1 MGMVQWLMIPGS
13 RSKFLFLSLF
23 SVGLVVAAVWIVLR
37 VSPKKESSLR
47 PVAETVVV
55 EEVEVARV
63 QPAQESAATTPAAAP
78 AAGSGVFDKIASEVS
93 GVYEKAAPAVVRI
106 RSSDGPEQLAGT
118 GFFVDNQGTILTA
131 YAVVGQAKEVT
142 VEIAGRSYSARVL
155 GRDPRSG
162 VALLKIKAGGTPF
175 LLFGESSGL
184 RPASA
189 VVSVAYPYDL
199 KAEPTFG
206 LVAGFDVKYLTR
218 FFATTHIRANLPIKP
233 GQIGGPLLDSQGK
246 VVGVLM
252 LEIDEGKA
260 CYALPVEAAAKVAAD
275 IEQFGEPRHGWM
287 GVGVMPDR
295 SRPERGAPVFVDRLY
310 KGTPAEKSGLKNGD
324 EVISIGGRPVREPS
338 DVLDSAFFA
347 NVGEK
352 VPVKVRRNGR
362 EEIFTITVAER
373 PDSSRIVEPAPL
385 FPDSPGG
392 PSQQGIPVRGN

>member
-1 MGMVQWLMIPGS
+1 MIPGS
-13 RSKFLFLSLF
+13 RSKFLFSSLLIL
-23 SVGLVVAAVWIVLR
+23 GLLVAGWVAFRGV
-37 VSPKKESSLR
+37 PKKESSLQ

-55 EEVEVARV
+55 EEVEVTEVRTARDE
-63 QPAQESAATTPAAAP
+63 PSSAAAAP
-78 AAGSGVFDKIASEVS
+78 ASGVFDKIASEVS
-93 GVYEKAAPAVVRI
+93 GVYQKAAPAVVRI
-106 RSSDGPEQLAGT
+106 RASDGPEQLSGT

-131 YAVVGQAKEVT
+131 YAVVGQAKEAT
-142 VEIAGRSYSARVL
+142 VETGGRTYMAKVL

-162 VALLKIKAGGTPF
+162 VALMKIKAGETPF
-175 LLFGESSGL
+175 LLFGESGHL

-189 VVSVAYPYDL
+189 VVSVAFPYDL

-246 VVGVLM
+246 VVGILM

-275 IEQFGEPRHGWM
+275 IERFGEPRHGWM

-310 KGTPAEKSGLKNGD
+310 KGTPAEKSGLKAGD
-324 EVISIGGRPVREPS
+324 EVLTIGERPVREPS

-347 NVGEK
+347 SVGEK
-352 VPVKVRRNGR
+352 VPVKVRRNGK
-362 EEIFTITVAER
+362 EQTFTITVASR

-385 FPDSPGG
+385 FPDSQGG
-392 PSQQGIPVRGN
+392 PAPQAMPVRGNQ

>member
-1 MGMVQWLMIPGS
+1 MIPGS
-13 RSKFLFLSLF
+13 RSKLLF
-23 SVGLVVAAVWIVLR
+23 SSLLILGLLVAGWVAFRGV
-37 VSPKKESSLR
+37 PKKESSLQ
-47 PVAETVVV
+47 PVAETVEV
-55 EEVEVARV
+55 EEVQVTEVRTARD
-63 QPAQESAATTPAAAP
+63 EPAAAASAP
-78 AAGSGVFDKIASEVS
+78 SSGVFDKIASEVS
-93 GVYEKAAPAVVRI
+93 GVYQKAAPAVVRI
-106 RSSDGPEQLAGT
+106 RASDGPEQLSGT

-131 YAVVGQAKEVT
+131 YAVVGQAKEAT
-142 VEIAGRSYSARVL
+142 VETGGRTYTAKVL

-162 VALLKIKAGGTPF
+162 VALMKIKAGETPF
-175 LLFGESSGL
+175 LLFGESANL

-189 VVSVAYPYDL
+189 VVSVAFPYDL

-206 LVAGFDVKYLTR
+206 FVAGFDVKYLTR

-246 VVGVLM
+246 VVGILM

-275 IEQFGEPRHGWM
+275 MERFGEPRHGWM

-310 KGTPAEKSGLKNGD
+310 KGTPAEKSGLKAGD
-324 EVISIGGRPVREPS
+324 EVLTIGDRPVREPS

-347 NVGEK
+347 SVGEK
-352 VPVKVRRNGR
+352 VPVKVRRNGK
-362 EEIFTITVAER
+362 EQTFTITVAAR

-385 FPDSPGG
+385 FPDAQGG
-392 PSQQGIPVRGN
+392 STPQGMPVRGNQ

>member
-1 MGMVQWLMIPGS
+1 MIPGS
-13 RSKFLFLSLF
+13 RSKLLF
-23 SVGLVVAAVWIVLR
+23 SSLLILGLLVAGWVAFRGV
-37 VSPKKESSLR
+37 PKKESSLQ

-55 EEVEVARV
+55 EEVQVSEVRTARDE
-63 QPAQESAATTPAAAP
+63 PASPASAPS
-78 AAGSGVFDKIASEVS
+78 SGVFDKIASEVS
-93 GVYEKAAPAVVRI
+93 GVYQKAAPAVVRI
-106 RSSDGPEQLAGT
+106 RASDGPEQLSGT

-131 YAVVGQAKEVT
+131 YAVVGQAKEAT
-142 VEIAGRSYSARVL
+142 VETGGRTYTAKVL

-162 VALLKIKAGGTPF
+162 VALMKIKAGETPF
-175 LLFGESSGL
+175 LLFGESENL

-189 VVSVAYPYDL
+189 VVSVAFPYDL

-206 LVAGFDVKYLTR
+206 FVAGFDVKYLTR

-246 VVGVLM
+246 VVGILM

-275 IEQFGEPRHGWM
+275 IERYGEPRHGWM

-295 SRPERGAPVFVDRLY
+295 SRQDRGMPVFVDRLY

-352 VPVKVRRNGR
+352 VPVKIRRNGK
-362 EEIFTITVAER
+362 EETFTITVAER

>member
-1 MGMVQWLMIPGS
+1 MVQWLMIPGS
-13 RSKFLFLSLF
+13 RSKFLFSL
-23 SVGLVVAAVWIVLR
+23 VLLLGLAVAGWLAFR
-37 VSPKKESSLR
+37 GGAKKESSLE
-47 PVAETVVV
+47 PVAETVEV
-55 EEVEVARV
+55 EEVRVTEVQTPRAAESS
-63 QPAQESAATTPAAAP
+63 PAVPSA
-78 AAGSGVFDKIASEVS
+78 GVFDKIASEVS
-93 GVYEKAAPAVVRI
+93 GVYEKAAPSVVRI
-106 RSSDGPEQLAGT
+106 RASDGAEQLAGT

-131 YAVVGQAKEVT
+131 YAVVGQAKEAT
-142 VEIAGRSYSARVL
+142 VEAGGRTYTAKIL

-162 VALLKIKAGGTPF
+162 VALVKIKAGETPF
-175 LLFGESSGL
+175 LLFGESAGL

-189 VVSVAYPYDL
+189 VVSVAFPYDL

-246 VVGVLM
+246 VVGILM

-275 IEQFGEPRHGWM
+275 IEKFGEPRHGWM

-310 KGTPAEKSGLKNGD
+310 KGTPAERSGLKAGD

-347 NVGEK
+347 NVGQK
-352 VPVKVRRNGR
+352 IPVKVRRNGK
-362 EEIFTITVAER
+362 EETFTITVASR

-385 FPDSPGG
+385 FPDAPGG
-392 PSQQGIPVRGN
+392 ASPQGIPVRGE

>member
-1 MGMVQWLMIPGS
+1 MTPGS
-13 RSKFLFLSLF
+13 RSKLLLSSFLLF
-23 SVGLVVAAVWIVLR
+23 GVFIAGWLGFRSYSKKDRPAPVVA
-37 VSPKKESSLR
+37 ES
-47 PVAETVVV
+47 VVV
-55 EEVEVARV
+55 EEVKVREMPMPRSPEA
-63 QPAQESAATTPAAAP
+63 PATPANSS
-78 AAGSGVFDKIASEVS
+78 SGVFDKIASEVS
-93 GVYEKAAPAVVRI
+93 GVYQKAAPTVVRV
-106 RSSDGPEQLAGT
+106 RATDGGEQLAGT

-131 YAVVGQAKEVT
+131 YAVIGQAKEAT
-142 VEIAGRSYSARVL
+142 VEASGRTYAAKIL

-162 VALLKIKAGGTPF
+162 VALLKIKAGETPF
-175 LLFGESSGL
+175 LLLGESSGL

-189 VVSVAYPYDL
+189 VVSVAFPYDL

-206 LVAGFDVKYLTR
+206 FVAGFDVKYLTR

-260 CYALPVEAAAKVAAD
+260 CYALPVEAAAKVAGD
-275 IEQFGEPRHGWM
+275 IEKYGEPKHGWM

-310 KGTPAEKSGLKNGD
+310 KGTPAEKSGLRAGD
-324 EVISIGGRPVREPS
+324 EVLTIGNRPVREPS

-352 VPVKVRRNGR
+352 IPVKVRRNGK
-362 EEIFTITVAER
+362 EETFTITVAAR
-373 PDSSRIVEPAPL
+373 PETSRIVEPAPL
-385 FPDSPGG
+385 FPDSQGG
-392 PSQQGIPVRGN
+392 SAPQGIPVRGN

>member
-1 MGMVQWLMIPGS
+1 MIPGS
-13 RSKFLFLSLF
+13 RSKLLF
-23 SVGLVVAAVWIVLR
+23 SSLLILGLLVAGWVAFRGV
-37 VSPKKESSLR
+37 PKKESSLP

-55 EEVEVARV
+55 EEVEVTEVRTARDE
-63 QPAQESAATTPAAAP
+63 PSSAATAP
-78 AAGSGVFDKIASEVS
+78 ASGVFDKIASEVS
-93 GVYEKAAPAVVRI
+93 GVYQKAAPAVVRI
-106 RSSDGPEQLAGT
+106 RASDGPEQLSGT

-131 YAVVGQAKEVT
+131 YAVVGQAKEAT
-142 VEIAGRSYSARVL
+142 VETGGRTYTAKVL

-162 VALLKIKAGGTPF
+162 VALMKIKAGETPF
-175 LLFGESSGL
+175 LLFGESGHL

-189 VVSVAYPYDL
+189 VVSVAFPYDL

-246 VVGVLM
+246 VVGILM

-275 IEQFGEPRHGWM
+275 IERFGEPRHGWM

-310 KGTPAEKSGLKNGD
+310 KGTPAEKSGLKAGD
-324 EVISIGGRPVREPS
+324 EVLTIGDRPVREPS

-347 NVGEK
+347 SVGEK
-352 VPVKVRRNGR
+352 VPVKVRRNGK
-362 EEIFTITVAER
+362 EQTFTITVAAR

-385 FPDSPGG
+385 FPDSQGG
-392 PSQQGIPVRGN
+392 SAPQAMPVRGNQ

>member
-1 MGMVQWLMIPGS
+1 MIPGS
-13 RSKFLFLSLF
+13 RSKFLFSSLLIL
-23 SVGLVVAAVWIVLR
+23 GLLVAGWVAFRGV
-37 VSPKKESSLR
+37 PKKESSLQ

-55 EEVEVARV
+55 EEVEVTEVRTARDE
-63 QPAQESAATTPAAAP
+63 PSSAAAAP
-78 AAGSGVFDKIASEVS
+78 ASGVFDKIASEVS
-93 GVYEKAAPAVVRI
+93 GVYQKAAPAVVRI
-106 RSSDGPEQLAGT
+106 RASDGPEQLSGT
-118 GFFVDNQGTILTA
+118 GFFVDNQGTILMA
-131 YAVVGQAKEVT
+131 YAVVGQAKEAT
-142 VEIAGRSYSARVL
+142 VETGGRTYTAKVL

-162 VALLKIKAGGTPF
+162 VALMKIKAGETPF
-175 LLFGESSGL
+175 LLFGESGHL

-189 VVSVAYPYDL
+189 VVSVAFPYDL

-246 VVGVLM
+246 VVGILM

-275 IEQFGEPRHGWM
+275 IERFGEPRHGWM

-310 KGTPAEKSGLKNGD
+310 KGTPAEKSGLKAGD
-324 EVISIGGRPVREPS
+324 EVLTIGDRPVREPS

-347 NVGEK
+347 SVGEK
-352 VPVKVRRNGR
+352 VPVKVRRNGK
-362 EEIFTITVAER
+362 EQTFTITVASR

-385 FPDSPGG
+385 FPDSQGG
-392 PSQQGIPVRGN
+392 PAPQAMPVRGNQ